1 MTEFWKLSPVCLCTR
16 YHWAGGAI
24 IVSAESQWSP
34 SVFGGWKSS
43 NGETRKF
50 ISPEA
55 VSLRSILIIQFSEFF
70 PQAFCFYF
78 HSLTKCRYKI
88 LLWCGLGAKI

>member
-1 MTEFWKLSPVCLCTR
+1 MTEFWKLSPVCLCTK

-24 IVSAESQWSP
+24 IVSAESQRSLCVWSLE
-34 SVFGGWKSS
+34 SS
-43 NGETRKF
+43 SGETRKS

-55 VSLRSILIIQFSEFF
+55 MSLRSILISQFSEFF

-78 HSLTKCRYKI
+78 HSLSVGTQYYS
-88 LLWCGLGAKI
+88 GAV